1 MAGKNSVPSSDPKAL
16 LEEKFRS
23 GELTFD
29 ELREELANLD
39 EGSFDCEVGKAGGL
53 VIKFPN
59 CRFPVNFFYECARA
73 VFFNPEA
80 VERIKQFMQDHK
92 GEFKT
97 KEDRRSERKSTK

>member
-1 MAGKNSVPSSDPKAL
+1 MAKSNVPSSDPKAI

-29 ELREELANLD
+29 ELREELSNLD
-39 EGSFDCEVGKAGGL
+39 AGAFDCEVGKSGGL

-59 CRFPVNFFYECARA
+59 GRFPVNFFYEWARA

-80 VERIKQFMQDHK
+80 VERIKQFLTDHK
-92 GEFKT
+92 SEFKT
-97 KEDRRSERKSTK
+97 KEDRRAERKK

>member
-1 MAGKNSVPSSDPKAL
+1 MASKTVPSSDPKAL

-39 EGSFDCEVGKAGGL
+39 AGAFDCEVGNAGGL
-53 VIKFPN
+53 VLKFPN
-59 CRFPVNFFYECARA
+59 GRFPVNFFYEWARA

-80 VERIKQFMQDHK
+80 IKRIQDFMTENK
-92 GEFKT
+92 SKFKT
-97 KEDRRSERKSTK
+97 KEDRLAEKKK

>member
-1 MAGKNSVPSSDPKAL
+1 MAKSNVPSSDPKVL

-39 EGSFDCEVGKAGGL
+39 AGAFDCEVGKAGGL
-53 VIKFPN
+53 VLKFPN
-59 CRFPVNFFYECARA
+59 GRFPVNFFYEWARA

-80 VERIKQFMQDHK
+80 IKRIQDFMQEHK

-97 KEDRRSERKSTK
+97 KEDRLAEKKK